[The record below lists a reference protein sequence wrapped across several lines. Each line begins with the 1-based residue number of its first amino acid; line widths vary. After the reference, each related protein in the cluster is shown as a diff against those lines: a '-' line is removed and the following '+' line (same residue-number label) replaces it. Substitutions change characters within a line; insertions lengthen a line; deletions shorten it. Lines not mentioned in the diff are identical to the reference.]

1 MPDPHLP
8 SPSASEA
15 DTTPLPVVG
24 PRPDLRSR
32 RTVHLVGIGGVG
44 MSAVARVLLGRGHR
58 VTGSELKETRLVES
72 LRQLGAEIWIGAD
85 AGRMGHPDLVITSTG
100 VAQSSPGA
108 RVEVAAAESLGIPVI
123 HRARAL
129 ALLMDGQIGVAVAGN
144 AGKTTTTGLII
155 SILQAAGLD
164 PSYAVGG
171 DFLASGSNAAAGSG
185 PHFVAEADESD
196 GSFLELR
203 PQVAIVT
210 NVEADHLDYYAD
222 LEAVQVAFR
231 AFVALLPPAPEG
243 VLVLCADDPG
253 ALALAQVA
261 PCPVVTYGLSEE
273 AAVRAVG
280 LVEAADGSHFA
291 VRAGDAVLG
300 EAELR
305 IPGRHNVLNA
315 LGAIAVTRALG
326 VPFEAIR
333 AGLAAYAGMARRFH
347 LRGQCGGITVVD
359 DYAHHP
365 TKLAATLRTA
375 RLGMWGRVVVVFQPH
390 RYSRTKA
397 LATELGRSLT
407 GADLLI
413 VTDVYPG
420 ANEELDPA
428 VDGTMV
434 AVAAGA
440 ARPDLELLYAPDRT
454 ELAKQVAAVV
464 RPGDL
469 VLTLGAGDITNLPD
483 ELLPLL
489 EAVDHEAE
497 PEAEPEGQG

>member
-1 MPDPHLP
+1 MPDPHVP
-8 SPSASEA
+8 PAPAAPAPDA
-15 DTTPLPVVG
+15 DTTELPIVG
-24 PRPDLRSR
+24 RLPDLRTR

-58 VTGSELKETRLVES
+58 VTGSELKETQLVAA

-85 AGRMGHPDLVITSTG
+85 ADRMGRPDLVITSTG
-100 VAQSSPGA
+100 VAQTSPGA
-108 RVEVAAAESLGIPVI
+108 RVEVAAAESLGIPVV

-144 AGKTTTTGLII
+144 AGKTTTTGMII
-155 SILQAAGLD
+155 SILQAAGLE

-171 DFLASGSNAAAGSG
+171 DFLTSGSNAAAGAG

-203 PQVAIVT
+203 PRVAIVT

-222 LEAVQVAFR
+222 LEAVLAAFR
-231 AFVALLPPAPEG
+231 AFVALLPPDG
-243 VLVLCADDPG
+243 TLVLCADDPG
-253 ALALAQVA
+253 ALNLAKVA
-261 PCPVVTYGLSEE
+261 PCRVVTYGLSE
-273 AAVRAVG
+273 AAKVRAVG

-291 VRAGDAVLG
+291 VQAGGEVLG
-300 EAELR
+300 EADLR
-305 IPGRHNVLNA
+305 IPGGHNAQNA
-315 LGAIAVTRALG
+315 LGAIAVARALG
-326 VPFEAIR
+326 VPFEPAR
-333 AGLAAYAGMARRFH
+333 AALAGYAGMARRFH
-347 LRGQCGGITVVD
+347 LRGRRGGVTIVD

-365 TKLAATLRTA
+365 TKLAATLTTA
-375 RLGMWGRVVVVFQPH
+375 RLGTWTRVVVVFQPH

-397 LATELGRSLT
+397 LATELGQSLT

-420 ANEELDPA
+420 ANEDRDPA
-428 VDGTMV
+428 IDGTMV
-434 AVAAGA
+434 ASAATA
-440 ARPDLELLYAPDRT
+440 ARPDLDLLYVPRRA
-454 ELAKQVAAVV
+454 ELAKQVAAVI

-469 VLTLGAGDITNLPD
+469 VLTLGAGDITNLAD

-489 EAVDHEAE
+489 PKIDHETTGAD
-497 PEAEPEGQG
+497 G

>member
-1 MPDPHLP
+1 MPDPNLP
-8 SPSASEA
+8 SAEAADA
-15 DTTPLPVVG
+15 DTTELPVVG
-24 PRPDLRSR
+24 RVPDLRTP

-58 VTGSELKETRLVES
+58 VTGSELRENRQVAA

-85 AGRMGHPDLVITSTG
+85 AGRMDHPDLVVTSSG
-100 VAQSSPGA
+100 VAQTSPGA
-108 RVEVAAAESLGIPVI
+108 RVEVAAAEALGIPVV

-129 ALLMDGQIGVAVAGN
+129 ALLMDGYTGVAVAGN
-144 AGKTTTTGLII
+144 AGKTTTTGMII

-171 DFLASGSNAAAGSG
+171 DFLDSGANAGAGSG

-222 LEAVQVAFR
+222 LDAVLAAFR
-231 AFVALLPPAPEG
+231 AFVALLPADG
-243 VLVLCADDPG
+243 ALVLCADDPG

-261 PCPVVTYGLSEE
+261 PCPVVTYGLGG
-273 AAVRAVG
+273 AAEVRAAG

-291 VRAGDAVLG
+291 VQAGEQLLG
-300 EAELR
+300 EVALR
-305 IPGRHNVLNA
+305 IPGSHNVQNA
-315 LGAIAVTRALG
+315 VGAVAVTRALG
-326 VPFEAIR
+326 VPFEPARR
-333 AGLAAYAGMARRFH
+333 ALASYTGMARRFH
-347 LRGQCGGITVVD
+347 LRGRRGGVTVVD

-365 TKLAATLRTA
+365 TKLAATLNTA
-375 RLGMWGRVVVVFQPH
+375 RLGDWKRVVAVFQPH

-420 ANEELDPA
+420 ANEVPDPT

-434 AVAAGA
+434 ADAASA
-440 ARPDLELLYAPDRT
+440 ARPDLELLYVPRRAD
-454 ELAKQVAAVV
+454 LAKQVAAVV

-469 VLTLGAGDITNLPD
+469 VLTLGAGDITNLAD

-489 EAVDHEAE
+489 PEPDHEHQ
-497 PEAEPEGQG
+497 EGNR